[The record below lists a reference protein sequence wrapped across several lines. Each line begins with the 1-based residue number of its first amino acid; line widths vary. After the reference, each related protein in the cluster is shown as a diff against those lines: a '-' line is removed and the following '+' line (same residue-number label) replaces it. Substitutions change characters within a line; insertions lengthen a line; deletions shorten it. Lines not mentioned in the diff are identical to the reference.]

1 VKIRISL
8 TAALAAIAL
17 LLTACGD
24 PQVIVVERE
33 VVATPTPA
41 PVPTATSTP
50 QPSPTSTPESSPTP
64 TAQPTPTPSV
74 TDFIDDSQAYVVR
87 IDYDNGCASDVLLG
101 NSGLVLTNYHV
112 VRGANS
118 LVVTS

>member
-1 VKIRISL
+1 VKIRTFL
-8 TAALAAIAL
+8 TAALTAIAM

-41 PVPTATSTP
+41 PVPTATT
-50 QPSPTSTPESSPTP
+50 TPESSPTP
-64 TAQPTPTPSV
+64 TAQPTSTPEPQPTSTPSV
-74 TDFIDDSQAYVVR
+74 TDLIDDSQAYVVR
-87 IDYDNGCASDVLLG
+87 IDYDNGCASGVLLG